1 MIDEEINSITKK
13 LRKPN
18 IPDKEVEEL
27 YAKYFNKR
35 ENFLE
40 VSSNKLKVL
49 TNEWNKLIWT
59 HLEQAY
65 GQQETAKDRK
75 DELEGIRKAE
85 KYRRLLPEAK
95 QQDLTQLEQKVSD
108 AKDSTEKK
116 FISKMNNLER
126 SEIHSAN
133 IEILRECLLY
143 FNTHESQRMEG
154 AVKSFT

>member
-1 MIDEEINSITKK
+1 MRRSIRSRKK

-85 KYRRLLPEAK
+85 KYRRLLP
-95 QQDLTQLEQKVSD
+95 
-108 AKDSTEKK
+108 
-116 FISKMNNLER
+116 
-126 SEIHSAN
+126 
-133 IEILRECLLY
+133 
-143 FNTHESQRMEG
+143 
-154 AVKSFT
+154 